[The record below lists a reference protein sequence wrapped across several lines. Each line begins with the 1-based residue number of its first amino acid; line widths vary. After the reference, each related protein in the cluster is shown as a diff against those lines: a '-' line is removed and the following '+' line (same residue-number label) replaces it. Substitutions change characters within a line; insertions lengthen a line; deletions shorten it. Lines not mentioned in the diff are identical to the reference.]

1 MVTLWKCFSTRSL
14 SSWHVAS
21 RRSSRTNKCKLLI
34 KQTPQTLDGRGTSPC
49 QTRHLTGHASFT
61 IDNIAEVIKH
71 SGTSRVLV
79 MAGAG
84 ISTASGI
91 QDFRTPGSGLYYNLQ
106 KYHLPYP
113 EAIFELDFFFTN
125 PKPFFEYARELVP
138 GKYAPNA
145 AHFLPALLHR
155 KDKLLRMYTQNI
167 DSLGRLAGIPDEKL
181 VEAHGTFS
189 TATCTICTARHTLE
203 DIKKEIDEGTV
214 PRCREHGCKGV
225 IKPDIVFFGEALP
238 DRFYMYAQDVSETQ
252 VLIVMG
258 TSLEVMPFAG
268 MADEVPSDV
277 PRLLMNND
285 RVGSF
290 GIRPKDVMQ
299 TGDIVASV
307 EDLVARMGWDEDF
320 KRLRAEWTLRMPD
333 EGTKY

>member
-1 MVTLWKCFSTRSL
+1 YVCS
-14 SSWHVAS
+14 A
-21 RRSSRTNKCKLLI
+21 
-34 KQTPQTLDGRGTSPC
+34 TPPFQA
-49 QTRHLTGHASFT
+49 RHITGHASFT
-61 IDNIAEVIKH
+61 IDNIADVIKH
-71 SGTSRVLV
+71 SDTSRVMV

-91 QDFRTPGSGLYYNLQ
+91 QDFRQRASINLFWLTPGSGLYYNLQ

-125 PKPFFEYARELVP
+125 PKPFFEFARELVP

-155 KDKLLRMYTQNI
+155 KNKLLRMYTQNI
-167 DSLGRLAGIPDEKL
+167 DSLERLAGIPDEKL

-189 TATCTICTARHTLE
+189 TATCTVCTAHYKLE

-214 PRCREHGCKGV
+214 PKCREHGCKGT
-225 IKPDIVFFGEALP
+225 IKPDIVFFGEDLP
-238 DRFYMYAQDVSETQ
+238 DRFYMYSQDVSETQ

-268 MADEVPSDV
+268 VADEVPSNV
-277 PRLLMNND
+277 PRLLMNKD
-285 RVGSF
+285 HVGSF
-290 GIRPKDVMQ
+290 GMRDKDVIQ
-299 TGDIVASV
+299 LGSDIVALV
-307 EDLVARMGWDEDF
+307 EELVTRIGWDEDL
-320 KRLRAEWTLRMPD
+320 KKLRAEWSAD
-333 EGTKY
+333 ELDNKEAK